1 MLTRTKENKRS
12 YIHQFPEGK
21 NICISFGGHQLEL
34 IDDLD
39 FLANLECINRS
50 QWIRRKIREEKM
62 KLQDQNLNW
71 NNLFG
76 VK

>member
-1 MLTRTKENKRS
+1 MLTRTKENKGS
-12 YIHQFPEGK
+12 FSNQFPEGK

-34 IDDLD
+34 IEDLI
-39 FLANLECINRS
+39 FLPTLSASIVLNGLEENC
-50 QWIRRKIREEKM
+50 EEKM
-62 KLQDQNLNW
+62 KLQDQNPNW

>member
-1 MLTRTKENKRS
+1 MLARTKENKRS
-12 YIHQFPEGK
+12 YSHQFPEGK

-71 NNLFG
+71 DNLFG

>member
-12 YIHQFPEGK
+12 YSHQFPEGK
-21 NICISFGGHQLEL
+21 NICISFGGHDLGLVE
-34 IDDLD
+34 DLD
-39 FLANLECINRS
+39 LLAHLECINRS
-50 QWIRRKIREEKM
+50 QWVRRKIREEKM
-62 KLQDQNLNW
+62 KLQDQDLNW

>member
-12 YIHQFPEGK
+12 YSHQFPEGK

-34 IDDLD
+34 IYDLD

-50 QWIRRKIREEKM
+50 
-62 KLQDQNLNW
+62 
-71 NNLFG
+71 
-76 VK
+76 